1 MRPSRSCYSA
11 SVARRFDVQREDS
24 SVANLARDPLAQDA
38 EETIMTLS
46 TILIIVLI
54 LLLIGALPTW
64 GYSRSWGYRPMGGLG
79 VILIIVIVLLLLGV
93 I

>member
-1 MRPSRSCYSA
+1 M
-11 SVARRFDVQREDS
+11 
-24 SVANLARDPLAQDA
+24 
-38 EETIMTLS
+38 TIS

-64 GYSRSWGYRPMGGLG
+64 PYSRGWNYGPTGGIGL
-79 VILIIVIVLLLLGV
+79 VLVIVIILMLTRV